1 MTVIAGIVQDGVV
14 WMGADSLATMGWSL
28 SSRILE
34 EKIARR
40 PVHVEDGEG
49 AEMLLGTSGSVRM
62 GQRVTWRLDPPTLR
76 KGKDVFDW
84 ALEFA
89 DRFQELLAEDK
100 GGRDKG
106 DGHAHGRLLVGF
118 QGRLFILDG
127 AYGVVEGRHGY
138 NAIGSGQELAL
149 GALYATRDLPPE
161 RRLRLALRAAARH
174 DVYVSAP
181 FQIERLPA
189 TPEEDRAAEGAG
201 DEDADGATRASPA

>member
-14 WMGADSLATMGWSL
+14 WMGADSLTTWWHVGN
-28 SSRILE
+28 RVLE
-34 EKIARR
+34 RKIVRR

-49 AEMLLGTSGSVRM
+49 AEMLLGSAGDVRM
-62 GQRVTWRLDPPTLR
+62 GQRVKWRLDPPTLR
-76 KGKDVFDW
+76 RRQDVYEW

-100 GGRDKG
+100 GGRDKS
-106 DGHAHGRLLVGF
+106 DGHAYGRLLVGF
-118 QGRLFILDG
+118 QGRLFILAG
-127 AYGVVEGRHGY
+127 SYGVVEAGHAY
-138 NAIGSGQELAL
+138 NAIGSGDELAL

-189 TPEEDRAAEGAG
+189 GGEGGESGPDGTEEGR
-201 DEDADGATRASPA
+201 